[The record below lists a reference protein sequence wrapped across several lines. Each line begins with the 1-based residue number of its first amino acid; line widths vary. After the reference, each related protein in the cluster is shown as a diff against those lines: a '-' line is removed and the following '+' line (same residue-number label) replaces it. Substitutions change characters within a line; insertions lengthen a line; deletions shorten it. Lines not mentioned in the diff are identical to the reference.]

1 MCGLIELHV
10 FRQGVMNVLHYT
22 REELK
27 TERLRLSREG
37 WVITFTKV
45 L

>member
-1 MCGLIELHV
+1 MVGLIELHV
-10 FRQGVMNVLHYT
+10 YRQGVQDVLHYT

-27 TERLRLSREG
+27 TERIRLSREG
-37 WVITFTKV
+37 WTITFTKV